1 MNVDINKINI
11 RSLNTD
17 IVSPNVGT
25 FLLVLV
31 FITILLTII
40 TQMVNL
46 YKIVMRKVKVKGNPL
61 CEEQSACLL

>member
-46 YKIVMRKVKVKGNPL
+46 YKIVMTKVKVKGNPL
-61 CEEQSACLL
+61 CEEKSACLL